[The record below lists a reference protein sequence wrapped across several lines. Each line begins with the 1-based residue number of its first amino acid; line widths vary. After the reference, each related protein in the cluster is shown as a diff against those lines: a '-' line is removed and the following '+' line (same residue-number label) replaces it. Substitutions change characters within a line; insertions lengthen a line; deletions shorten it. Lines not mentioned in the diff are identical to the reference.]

1 MQKKS
6 KLLWEIDMT
15 SHEALM
21 TLRMMKLRV
30 SNTERDQLALDFAIR
45 SIEGVEKTLAELE
58 NNWMAEKY
66 QKMSGYDT
74 EEEIFDLLLQNALG
88 REDYR

>member
-6 KLLWEIDMT
+6 KLWKIDMT